1 MVDSLGLLSSS
12 TCRYIYIYIY
22 ICIRVMTVRKPHG
35 PDIKVETCG
44 QKGGHNGDT
53 EAQKPQPEPV
63 VLGGL

>member
-1 MVDSLGLLSSS
+1 
-12 TCRYIYIYIY
+12 
-22 ICIRVMTVRKPHG
+22 MTVRKPHG